1 MNKYIVWHTETRN
14 WQEIVEAK
22 SETELTQILNNKGWQ
37 DTKSDISDTVT
48 QWELI

>member
-22 SETELTQILNNKGWQ
+22 NETELTEKLNNKGWQ
-37 DTKSDISDTVT
+37 DTKSDVSDIVT